1 MLFSD
6 SLLQI
11 VQYAMPQGVQLA
23 NLVISSS
30 TKDALFPVEMD
41 SINQAL
47 LAFNATALAV
57 LVLEEQIQTVSPV

>member
-1 MLFSD
+1 
-6 SLLQI
+6 
-11 VQYAMPQGVQLA
+11 MPQGVQLA